1 MTVSMRVMSAGDGYK
16 YLLRTV
22 AAGDGDRSLSTPLT
36 RYYNAEGT
44 PPGRWL
50 GAGVATLGGGRIS
63 VGDQVSEAQL
73 QLLVGMGRDPI
84 TGEPLGRAYPTYKG
98 SEPGRAS
105 RGAVAGFDLTF
116 TVPKS
121 ASVLWA
127 LGDPRTQ
134 DAVLRAHR
142 AAVDEALLRVGLT
155 SLAGRQIGRL
165 SGGQKKRAFVA
176 RAIAQDAR
184 VLLLD
189 EPFAGVDKPSEAM
202 ITQVLTELAA
212 EGRGVIVSTHDLAG
226 LPGLASD
233 VVLLRNRV
241 LFHGD
246 VATGLEPRILA
257 RAFGWEE
264 GA

>member
-1 MTVSMRVMSAGDGYK
+1 MTLAIDVRGVTVRYGETLALDHVDLQVPHATVTGLIGMNGSGKST
-16 YLLRTV
+16 LFRTIMGV
-22 AAGDGDRSLSTPLT
+22 ITPAAGSVLIDGETPGAA
-36 RYYNAEGT
+36 RASSAVAYVPQAEEVDWSF
-44 PPGRWL
+44 P
-50 GAGVATLGGGRIS
+50 VS
-63 VGDQVSEAQL
+63 VRDV
-73 QLLVGMGRDPI
+73 VMMGRY
-84 TGEPLGRAYPTYKG
+84 GKQGMLR
-98 SEPGRAS
+98 RAS
-105 RGAVAGFDLTF
+105 RAD
-116 TVPKS
+116 
-121 ASVLWA
+121 
-127 LGDPRTQ
+127 
-134 DAVLRAHR
+134 R

-212 EGRGVIVSTHDLAG
+212 EGCGVIVSTHDLAG

>member
-1 MTVSMRVMSAGDGYK
+1 MTLAIDVRGVTVRYGETRALDNVDLQVPHATVTGLIGMNGSGKST
-16 YLLRTV
+16 LFRTIMGV
-22 AAGDGDRSLSTPLT
+22 ITPAAGSVLIDGETPGAA
-36 RYYNAEGT
+36 RAASAVAYVPQAEEVDWSF
-44 PPGRWL
+44 P
-50 GAGVATLGGGRIS
+50 VS
-63 VGDQVSEAQL
+63 VRDV
-73 QLLVGMGRDPI
+73 VMMGRY
-84 TGEPLGRAYPTYKG
+84 GKQGPLR
-98 SEPGRAS
+98 RAS
-105 RGAVAGFDLTF
+105 RAD
-116 TVPKS
+116 
-121 ASVLWA
+121 
-127 LGDPRTQ
+127 
-134 DAVLRAHR
+134 R

-212 EGRGVIVSTHDLAG
+212 EGCGVIVSTHDLAG